1 MQNPN
6 FLILDEPTN
15 DLDILTL
22 NVLEDYLATFKGCVI
37 CVTHDRYF
45 LDKIVDHLFIFHG
58 NGKIK
63 DFPGNYTQF
72 KESIDR
78 QQRMEK
84 ILPKTQ
90 VIRKDK
96 SREKDPAKLSYKE
109 TVELKTLEQNI
120 EALETEKTEIESSLQ
135 SGSLPPEE
143 LHKKSDRFA
152 VLLKEIESKTDRWI
166 MLCERS

>member
-22 NVLEDYLATFKGCVI
+22 NVLEDYLSTFKGCVI

-63 DFPGNYTQF
+63 DFPGNYTQY
-72 KESIDR
+72 KESIYLR
-78 QQRMEK
+78 SLKER
-84 ILPKTQ
+84 ILPKIQT
-90 VIRKDK
+90 IKKDK
-96 SREKDPAKLSYKE
+96 PREKDPSRLSYKE
-109 TVELKTLEQNI
+109 TVEFKNLEQEIETLES
-120 EALETEKTEIESSLQ
+120 EKNEIESSLQ
-135 SGSLPPEE
+135 SGLLSPEE
-143 LHKKSDRFA
+143 LTGKSNRFA
-152 VLLKEIESKTDRWI
+152 LLLKELEIKIDRWI
-166 MLCERS
+166 ILGERI